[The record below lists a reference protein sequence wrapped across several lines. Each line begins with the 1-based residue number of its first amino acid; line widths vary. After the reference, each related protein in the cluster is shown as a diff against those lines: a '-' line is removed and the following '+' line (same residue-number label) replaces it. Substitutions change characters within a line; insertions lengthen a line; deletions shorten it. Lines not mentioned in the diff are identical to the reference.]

1 MAAGKLK
8 LDIDT
13 GKALASITRLES
25 LFKKI
30 DASLNKLNTT
40 LAIFST
46 VLEKNNKGIITLSRG
61 YTQFGRTLSNVRK
74 EFTAATRVAE
84 RHNQK
89 LAETRARMTSLM
101 SATDSQTNSQ
111 NRNTTAKT
119 RATAAQN
126 TLTQTMQRARGVIL
140 AYVAALATGRLISF
154 ADATQRIDN
163 RIKLALKP
171 GQQFENLFRKV
182 GKTAMD
188 SRQPLEATATAFFR
202 ISQASKSLGI
212 SQDAALKATDLFNKL
227 LTVQGVT
234 SHEARSAL
242 LQYSQALQSG
252 RFQGDEFRA
261 ISEILPQILDYLA
274 AATGRTT
281 AELRDLARQGQITP
295 RVMLQ
300 ALFDNA
306 EDIEKQFKRTNVTLT
321 QGFNILATS
330 AHMAFSSIVKDALV
344 LEAIGNTFKALHVVL
359 ITFLNAVGAALKV
372 LGVVTHFFN
381 EILAVTIIHFKT
393 LIAFKLA
400 RIIRN
405 IGVAF
410 GFSAR
415 AVVAFNVAI
424 RANPLFILI
433 STIVLATIALRK
445 YVIQVYDYFFA
456 QEAANKE
463 TQKFNAMLSLFGD
476 LLEAAGTE
484 YGKWSKN
491 LQQGAVAI
499 GTSISQN
506 VLKGIDDISAAFA
519 RSVVAGENFNT
530 SMKNIVNLMKI
541 AIAEAVAQTVVQVV
555 IKYLLSLIKI
565 VAEAILGLRQNTLIE
580 EVKIAIENAKQAKSL
595 QDQVQAYKDLAKAR
609 KKAGVDAGLPEGFEQ
624 PGKKLK
630 KGEVFVPGFGGIKI
644 NSPDF
649 TPGFK
654 GFPSGSPSKGKFSSL
669 SNFGKAYASDIV
681 GDAIPFDFSGGG
693 GGSVSGMA
701 ISAGMA
707 SFGVPPAFSQPLAD
721 MFGSKI
727 DGLGKDLL
735 GGIVPE
741 LKNGP
746 GKIIGKLGSV
756 QSILSGD
763 LSGLGSIFTGGFS
776 NLSGIMGGLSG
787 ILGGGGIGGIFKK
800 GKKLFGFADGGRPP
814 LGVASLVGEE
824 GPELFVPD
832 TPGTIVPNGGMGGTV
847 VIQKLEIMPGANV
860 DQALVDKPM
869 TFWVDLAQEKILP
882 ALNTL
887 GQAGN
892 TTTLNFR
899 GNR

>member
-13 GKALASITRLES
+13 GKALASITRLET

-61 YTQFGRTLSNVRK
+61 YTQFGRTLSNVRR
-74 EFTAATRVAE
+74 EFTAATRIAE

-89 LAETRARMTSLM
+89 LAETRARMASLM
-101 SATDSQTNSQ
+101 SATDTQTSSQ
-111 NRNTTAKT
+111 NRNTAAKT
-119 RATAAQN
+119 KATAAQN
-126 TLTQTMQRARGVIL
+126 TLTQTMQRARSVIL
-140 AYVAALATGRLISF
+140 AYVAALATGRLIAF

-163 RIKLALKP
+163 RVKLALKP
-171 GQQFENLFRKV
+171 GQQFSDLFAKV
-182 GKTAMD
+182 GKTAMG

-300 ALFDNA
+300 ALYDNA
-306 EDIEKQFKRTNVTLT
+306 QDIEKQFKRTNVTLT
-321 QGFNILATS
+321 QGFNILTTS
-330 AHMAFSSIVKDALV
+330 AHTAFSSIVKDALV
-344 LEAIGNTFKALHVVL
+344 LETIGNTFKALHAVL

-381 EILAVTIIHFKT
+381 EILAVTIFHFRT
-393 LIAFKLA
+393 LIALKLA
-400 RIIRN
+400 KIIRN

-445 YVIQVYDYFFA
+445 YVAQIYEYFLA
-456 QEAANKE
+456 QKQANEE
-463 TQKFNAMLSLFGD
+463 TSKFNAMLTLLGD

-499 GTSISQN
+499 GTSIAQN
-506 VLKGIDDISAAFA
+506 VLKGIDDVSAALA
-519 RSVVAGENFNT
+519 RAIVAGEDFKDSFLKITNLV
-530 SMKNIVNLMKI
+530 KIAIVEALVQTIVQVAITALFSFIAKTAKAILDLRGDTVSVEMKI
-541 AIAEAVAQTVVQVV
+541 AIQ
-555 IKYLLSLIKI
+555 
-565 VAEAILGLRQNTLIE
+565 
-580 EVKIAIENAKQAKSL
+580 NAKQAKSL
-595 QDQVQAYKDLAKAR
+595 HAQVKALEDLR
-609 KKAGVDAGLPEGFEQ
+609 KLQKEEGTDPTKGTPFEKKSKEKIKNFKPGL
-624 PGKKLK
+624 
-630 KGEVFVPGFGGIKI
+630 GGII
-644 NSPDF
+644 TGDPSF

-654 GFPSGSPSKGKFSSL
+654 GFPSGSFPSGSKLSSL
-669 SNFGKAYASDIV
+669 SNFGKAFASDNISN
-681 GDAIPFDFSGGG
+681 AIPFNFGGG
-693 GGSVSGMA
+693 GGSISGTA
-701 ISAGMA
+701 ITAGMA

-721 MFGSKI
+721 MFGSKL

-735 GGIVPE
+735 GGLVPE

-756 QSILSGD
+756 QSVLSGD
-763 LSGLGSIFTGGFS
+763 LSGLGSIFSGGFS
-776 NLSGIMGGLSG
+776 NLSGILGGLGG

-800 GKKLFGFADGGRPP
+800 GKKLLGFAGGGRPP

>member
-74 EFTAATRVAE
+74 EFTAATRIAE

-89 LAETRARMTSLM
+89 LTETRARMTSLM
-101 SATDSQTNSQ
+101 SATDTQTSSQ
-111 NRNTTAKT
+111 NRNTAAKT
-119 RATAAQN
+119 RATSAQN
-126 TLTQTMQRARGVIL
+126 TLTQTMQRARTAIL

-163 RIKLALKP
+163 RVKLALKP
-171 GQQFENLFRKV
+171 GQQFADLFAKV
-182 GKTAMD
+182 GKTAMG

-306 EDIEKQFKRTNVTLT
+306 QDIEKQFKRTNVTLT
-321 QGFNILATS
+321 QGFNILTTS
-330 AHMAFSSIVKDALV
+330 AHMTFSSIVKDALV
-344 LEAIGNTFKALHVVL
+344 LEAIGNPFKALHVILVG
-359 ITFLNAVGAALKV
+359 FLQAVGAALKV
-372 LGVVTHFFN
+372 LGAITHFFN
-381 EILAVTIIHFKT
+381 EILAVTIIHFRTIIT
-393 LIAFKLA
+393 LKLVAIFNKLA
-400 RIIRN
+400 
-405 IGVAF
+405 
-410 GFSAR
+410 
-415 AVVAFNVAI
+415 VAI
-424 RANPLFILI
+424 GFVTAAQVSLNQALKANPLVILI
-433 STIVLATIALRK
+433 TTIVLATIALRK
-445 YVIQVYDYFFA
+445 YVTQIYEYFFA
-456 QEAANKE
+456 QEQANEE
-463 TQKFNAMLSLFGD
+463 TRKFNAMLTLLGD

-484 YGKWSKN
+484 YGKWSMN

-499 GTSISQN
+499 GTSLAQN
-506 VLKGIDDISAAFA
+506 VLKGIDDISAALGRA
-519 RSVVAGENFNT
+519 IVTGESFKQNFLNI
-530 SMKNIVNLMKI
+530 MNIVKI
-541 AIAEAVAQTVVQVV
+541 AIVEALVQTIVKVAITALFAFIAKTAQRIKELRRDTVDPE
-555 IKYLLSLIKI
+555 IAL
-565 VAEAILGLRQNTLIE
+565 
-580 EVKIAIENAKQAKSL
+580 AIENAKQAKSL
-595 QDQVQAYKDLAKAR
+595 NEQVKAMER
-609 KKAGVDAGLPEGFEQ
+609 LRELQQEKGVDPFKDTPFNVPKKTPEGFN
-624 PGKKLK
+624 PL
-630 KGEVFVPGFGGIKI
+630 
-644 NSPDF
+644 
-649 TPGFK
+649 K
-654 GFPSGSPSKGKFSSL
+654 GFTGSNGAIGSGVLTAMGAGPLAPVLGPKL
-669 SNFGKAYASDIV
+669 EQIAPDIV
-681 GDAIPFDFSGGG
+681 GGLLPSLEIGPSKIVGALGLNTSKLTEG
-693 GGSVSGMA
+693 
-701 ISAGMA
+701 
-707 SFGVPPAFSQPLAD
+707 
-721 MFGSKI
+721 FGS
-727 DGLGKDLL
+727 
-735 GGIVPE
+735 
-741 LKNGP
+741 
-746 GKIIGKLGSV
+746 
-756 QSILSGD
+756 
-763 LSGLGSIFTGGFS
+763 LGSIFSSGLSMLGGAG
-776 NLSGIMGGLSG
+776 NILSGGGLIS
-787 ILGGGGIGGIFKK
+787 LGRKALKK
-800 GKKLFGFADGGRPP
+800 FGFADGGRPP
-814 LGVASLVGEE
+814 LGMASIVGEE

-869 TFWVDLAQEKILP
+869 TFWVDLTQEKILP

-892 TTTLNFR
+892 TTTLQFR

>member
-101 SATDSQTNSQ
+101 SATDTQTSSQ
-111 NRNTTAKT
+111 NRNTAAKT

-274 AATGRTT
+274 DATGRTT

-306 EDIEKQFKRTNVTLT
+306 QDIEKQFKRTNVTLT

-344 LEAIGNTFKALHVVL
+344 LEAIGNTFKALHVIL

-372 LGVVTHFFN
+372 LGVVTHYFN

-415 AVVAFNVAI
+415 AVVAFNLAI

-456 QEAANKE
+456 QEKANEE
-463 TQKFNAMLSLFGD
+463 TRKFNAMLSLFGD

-499 GTSISQN
+499 GTAISQH

-519 RSVVAGENFNT
+519 RSVVAGEDFNT

-541 AIAEAVAQTVVQVV
+541 AIAEAIAQTTVQVI
-555 IKYLLSLIKI
+555 IKYLLSLIKKL
-565 VAEAILGLRQNTLIE
+565 AEAILGLRHNTLLE
-580 EVKIAIENAKQAKSL
+580 EVKIAVENAKQAKSL
-595 QDQVQAYKDLAKAR
+595 QDQVQAYKDIAEAR
-609 KKAGVDAGLPEGFEQ
+609 KKAGVDAGVPKGLGQ

-644 NSPDF
+644 NTPDF
-649 TPGFK
+649 TPGTK
-654 GFPSGSPSKGKFSSL
+654 GLEGLKSNLSKIKT
-669 SNFGKAYASDIV
+669 NFGVAHASDIV

-721 MFGSKI
+721 MFGSKL

-756 QSILSGD
+756 QSVLSGD